1 MGKFIDTQRRD
12 TVEGVTSF
20 QRSLIDHNLYT
31 FNTQGK
37 GTKVTYYN
45 INKDKSMLDAGSR
58 LAYTDIGEES
68 PIRFNKIK
76 DLYIYQMNRLE
87 VNLEAGEFGMEGNE
101 LSGDSYILPVD
112 GLVPTDGDFFTIDYS
127 KQTWLYQVR
136 DASMSSLNDSNQVW
150 KISWVL
156 DRTTHQDILKN
167 VVEEFQYIEPTEG
180 TNTKRIIQSTKYE
193 LAKKIDTINESLR
206 LYFKDLFYSDLIQSF
221 TYKWYNEYRMYD
233 PYAIEFIIKNNLLN
247 GKGDSYMFIDHIKKP
262 PVTFGVSYSRSCFR
276 AFELCDKYKLRKY
289 SYQAQANA
297 ITDPTTI
304 FATRYDTYFELC
316 YDIIHEPNGPMNPRP
331 IIPIMDEGFVEKIL
345 EDSYYDPLVEE
356 YSSYLNIV
364 IKFFNHHDISEK
376 DLHFLDHIDFT
387 PQESLFYNMIFVIY
401 ALDYYTNKLLN

>member
-20 QRSLIDHNLYT
+20 QRSLIDHDLYT
-31 FNTQGK
+31 FNAQGR

-45 INKDKSMLDAGSR
+45 INKDKSMLDVGSEM
-58 LAYTDIGEES
+58 AYTDIGEDS

-87 VNLEAGEFGMEGNE
+87 VNLESNDYGMEANE
-101 LSGDSYILPVD
+101 LSGDSFILPTD
-112 GLVPTDGDFFTIDYS
+112 DLQPMDGDFFTIDYS
-127 KQTWLYQVR
+127 KHTWLFQVR
-136 DASMSSLNDSNQVW
+136 DASMSNLNDDNLVW

-156 DRTTHQDILKN
+156 DRTTNEDILKN
-167 VVEEFQYIEPTEG
+167 VVEEYQYIEQTEG
-180 TNTKRIIQSTKYE
+180 TNTKRIILSTNYE
-193 LAKKIDTINESLR
+193 LAKKIDDIAESLR
-206 LYFKDLFYSDLIQSF
+206 MYFKDLFYSDLIQSF

-233 PYAIEFIIKNNLLN
+233 PYAIEFIIRNNLLG
-247 GKGDSYMFIDHIKKP
+247 GKGSSYMYIDHIKKP

-276 AFELCDKYKLRKY
+276 AFEMRDKKKIRKY

-304 FATRYDTYFELC
+304 FATRYDTYYELC
-316 YDIIHEPNGPMNPRP
+316 YDIIHEPNGPLNPRP
-331 IIPIMDEGFVEKIL
+331 IIPIMDEDLIDRIIENK
-345 EDSYYDPLVEE
+345 YYDPLVEE

-364 IKFFNHHDISEK
+364 IKFFNNRDINEK
-376 DLHFLDHIDFT
+376 DLGFLDHIDFT
-387 PQESLFYNMIFVIY
+387 PQESLFYNILFVLY
-401 ALDYYTNKLLN
+401 ALDWYTEKLLN

>member
-45 INKDKSMLDAGSR
+45 INKQKSMLDAGSEM
-58 LAYTDIGEES
+58 AYTDIGTES
-68 PIRFNKIK
+68 PIRYNKIK

-87 VNLEAGEFGMEGNE
+87 VNLEPTEFGLESNE
-101 LSGDSYILPVD
+101 LSGDSFILPTD
-112 GLVPTDGDFFTIDYS
+112 GLQPIDGDFFTIDYS

-136 DASMSSLNDSNQVW
+136 DVSMSNLNEDTVVW

-156 DRTTHQDILKN
+156 DRTTNHDILQN
-167 VVEEFQYIEPTEG
+167 VVEEFQYIESTEG
-180 TNTKRIIQSTKYE
+180 TNTKRIVLSTKYE
-193 LAKKIDTINESLR
+193 LAKKIDTLAESLR

-233 PYAIEFIIKNNLLN
+233 PYVIEFIIRNNLLN
-247 GKGDSYMFIDHIKKP
+247 GKGDSYMFIDHINKP
-262 PVTFGVSYSRSCFR
+262 PITFGVSYSRSCFR
-276 AFELCDKYKLRKY
+276 AFELHDKNKLKTY

-316 YDIIHEPNGPMNPRP
+316 YDIIHEPNGPLNPRP
-331 IIPIMDEGFVEKIL
+331 IIPIMDEDFVEKIL
-345 EDSYYDPLVEE
+345 KDEYYDPLVEE

-364 IKFFNHHDISEK
+364 IKFFNNHDISEK
-376 DLHFLDHIDFT
+376 DLRFLDHIDFT
-387 PQESLFYNMIFVIY
+387 PQESLFYNMIFVIFT
-401 ALDYYTNKLLN
+401 LDYYTEKLLS